1 MSSRCMHGSEGK
13 RLMGKISI
21 KIDNQDIEVHKG
33 ASILE
38 AALAHNIYIPHLCY
52 HPDLKPAGSC
62 RLCLVE
68 MDDGKLLTSC
78 RTTVKEGMVIKTKSA
93 EVDRVRRPIVE
104 MIIANHHMDCRNC
117 GKKGQC
123 ALQRI
128 RAYMKIDKKRIQR
141 FRLPQEE
148 LPSDDSN
155 PFFVRD
161 HNKCVLCG
169 ICVRTCQEIVKV
181 SAIDFACR
189 GNNTVIAP
197 FGNKPIAESKC
208 VSCGECVI
216 RCPVGALLPKKKTG
230 RPSSEV
236 KTTCSYCS
244 IGCGLYLGMHDN
256 IIVNVRGNHESP
268 VNKGLLC
275 VKGRF
280 GMSFV
285 NSPER
290 LTKPLI
296 RKNIINPPS
305 PRYESIPTTFTKGGK
320 EGFVEVSWDEALPF
334 IADQLKNYKADEFA
348 LIASTR
354 CTNEDNYIAQKFAR
368 VVMGSNNI
376 DTIARLSDAPSL
388 AALLK
393 TLRTGTST
401 GSISDIE
408 KAACILVI
416 GVNVTHSHPIIGI
429 QIKKAVERGARLIVI
444 SPTEIDLCRFAEI
457 WLKPYPGTDL
467 ALLMGMNKVIVDD
480 ELLDNS
486 FIKKYCDNFE
496 DFKDSLE
503 NFSFGRVE
511 RITGVSRG
519 TLEEAAKIF
528 ATNKPVV
535 ILWSEGIT
543 QSSHGT
549 DNVLSILN
557 LSIITGN
564 IGQGSSGLIPLFA
577 ENNTFGVFDMGCIPD
592 FYPGYHPVTS
602 PEVRERTE
610 SLWGSGLNSMPG
622 LTLTE
627 ILQAVHEGKIKALY
641 IIGSNPALNIPYTY
655 GVREALKKAEFI
667 VFQDMFMNET
677 AKFANVI
684 LPAASFAEKEGTFT
698 NTEGRI
704 QRINKAIEPVGN
716 SRCDW
721 EIICELARLLG
732 KEGFGF
738 TSHEDIMK
746 EITQIVP
753 WYYTDKRG
761 FYTQKDKY
769 ILTPLEYRSPEEV
782 SDIDYPLILTTER
795 DVYSSG
801 SLSRKVEGL
810 ELLRARDHIS
820 LNPKDAADFDIN
832 DGETVRIISRWG
844 EVNGISKVTVSSPPG
859 LVIMDFVEEKIL
871 QIINPALDPVAR
883 TPESKICAV
892 RVESLKESKDE

>member
-1 MSSRCMHGSEGK
+1 MHGSEGK
-13 RLMGKISI
+13 RLMEKISI
-21 KIDNQDIEVHKG
+21 KIDNQDIEAHKG

-68 MDDGKLLTSC
+68 IDDGKLLTSC
-78 RTTVKEGMVIKTKSA
+78 RTIVKEGMAIKTKSA

-117 GKKGQC
+117 EKKGRC
-123 ALQRI
+123 ALQKI
-128 RAYMKIDKKRIQR
+128 RAYMKIDKKSIKR

-148 LPSDDSN
+148 LPLDDSN

-169 ICVRTCQEIVKV
+169 ICVRTCQEIEKAGV
-181 SAIDFACR
+181 IDFACR
-189 GNNTVIAP
+189 GNNTIIAT
-197 FGNKPIAESKC
+197 FGNKPIAQSTC
-208 VSCGECVI
+208 VSCGECVV

-236 KTTCSYCS
+236 NTICPYCGV
-244 IGCGLYLGMHDN
+244 GCGLYLGTRDEA
-256 IIVNVRGNHESP
+256 IVNVRGDLESP

-296 RKNIINPPS
+296 RKNIINS
-305 PRYESIPTTFTKGGK
+305 PFSKGERG
-320 EGFVEVSWDEALPF
+320 GIVEISWDEALPL

-368 VVMGSNNI
+368 MVMGSNNI
-376 DTIARLSDAPSL
+376 DTVARLSEAPSL
-388 AALLK
+388 VALLK
-393 TLRTGTST
+393 TLRASTST

-416 GVNVTHSHPIIGI
+416 GADVTHSHPIIGI
-429 QIKKAVERGARLIVI
+429 EVKKAVELGARLIVI
-444 SPTEIDLCRFAEI
+444 SPIEIDLCRFAEI

-467 ALLMGMNKVIVDD
+467 ALLMGMSKVIVD
-480 ELLDNS
+480 EKLLDNS
-486 FIKKYCDNFE
+486 FIEKHCDNFE
-496 DFKDSLE
+496 TFKKSLD
-503 NFSFGRVE
+503 NFSFGRME
-511 RITGVSRG
+511 RITGVSRDII
-519 TLEEAAKIF
+519 EEAANVY
-528 ATNKPVV
+528 ATSKPAV

-549 DNVLSILN
+549 DNVLGILN

-564 IGQGSSGLIPLFA
+564 IRPESSGIIPLLT
-577 ENNTFGVFDMGCIPD
+577 ENNTFGAYDMGCMPD

-602 PEVRERTE
+602 PEHREKVE
-610 SLWGSGLNSMPG
+610 AVWGCSLNDEPG

-627 ILQAVHEGKIKALY
+627 ILQAVQEGKIKALY

-655 GVREALKKAEFI
+655 GVREAFKKAEFI

-677 AKFANVI
+677 AKFADVI
-684 LPAASFAEKEGTFT
+684 LPAASFAEKDGTFT

-721 EIICELARLLG
+721 EIICELAKLLG
-732 KEGFGF
+732 NHGFNF
-738 TSHEDIMK
+738 STHEDIMA
-746 EITQIVP
+746 EISRIIPQ
-753 WYYTDKRG
+753 YYTNERS
-761 FYTQKDKY
+761 FFAQREMFS
-769 ILTPLEYRSPEEV
+769 LTPLQYRPPEEV
-782 SDIDYPLILTTER
+782 SDIDYPLILITKR

-810 ELLRARDHIS
+810 ELLRAKDHIS
-820 LNPKDAADFDIN
+820 LNPKDAADFEIK
-832 DGETVRIISRWG
+832 DGEKVRIISRCG
-844 EVNGISKVTVSSPPG
+844 EVNCKAKVTGSSPPG
-859 LVIMDFVEEKIL
+859 LITMDFVEEKIL
-871 QIINPALDPVAR
+871 QLINPALDPVAK

-892 RVESLKESKDE
+892 RLEPLKEFHDK